1 MVKWMAGTADA
12 NLVALAKSVGSL
24 TVMRVYWPEDRQNRG
39 GLDDYLK
46 AVERAILAHPG
57 IDAFEVSFNEAHQS
71 GDDLA
76 WKAAADIRGME
87 LCERHGKRA
96 VIGCFSVGM
105 PDPAEWPR
113 YLPALARATAG
124 GHYLGLHE
132 YGGGS
137 AGMRAMVEGDGP
149 TARGWAFLRHR
160 RVLDWARAAGVRMPR
175 ILITEA
181 GIDVLAQA
189 DRPTRGYQTVTDAVD
204 YPTQLRWCSERL
216 AETPEVVGWCD
227 FGWSAD
233 DPQWWPFDLSR
244 DGPTLARVQTLQAAL
259 PDTGAMPKPQPGGTM
274 ADLNAMLV
282 AEFGETYSDLR
293 SALPSN
299 PHGPFGDFSPRPMGG
314 IDMIAVHHTAGPK
327 AQGWTEIAQ
336 FHVTNRQWAGIGYHI
351 GIRGGRVSY
360 LGDVS
365 RGRACCMDQNHRVI
379 CVCLTGDYEREAL
392 DPADAGALMRV
403 VDVIQR
409 WARVTVGKTLA
420 VKGHREVP
428 GQQTACPGR
437 NLLPL
442 VYELAGGTAAP
453 PSRPVPPVQS
463 GPNFV
468 KVVWFL
474 EDMQRRMEREGY
486 AAESRFVGAN
496 YTADAVRR
504 RATR

>member
-1 MVKWMAGTADA
+1 
-12 NLVALAKSVGSL
+12 
-24 TVMRVYWPEDRQNRG
+24 
-39 GLDDYLK
+39 
-46 AVERAILAHPG
+46 
-57 IDAFEVSFNEAHQS
+57 
-71 GDDLA
+71 
-76 WKAAADIRGME
+76 ME
-87 LCERHGKRA
+87 LCERHGRKA
-96 VIGCFSVGM
+96 VIGSFSVGM
-105 PDPAEWPR
+105 PDLAEWPHYR
-113 YLPALARATAG
+113 PALERAAAG

-160 RVLDWARAAGVRMPR
+160 RVLDWARGAGVRMPS

-181 GIDVLAQA
+181 GIDVLGQA
-189 DRPTRGYQTVTDAVD
+189 DRPTRGFQTVAGVVD

-227 FGWSAD
+227 FGWSSD
-233 DPQWWPFDLSR
+233 DPQWWAFDLSR
-244 DGPTLARVQTLQAAL
+244 DGDALARTMNLQAAL
-259 PDTGAMPKPQPGGTM
+259 PDTGAAPKPIPGGGTV

-293 SALPSN
+293 STLPTN

-327 AQGWTEIAQ
+327 AQGWGEIAQ

-409 WARVTVGKTLA
+409 WARVTVGRALA

-428 GQQTACPGR
+428 GQSTACPGR

-442 VYELAGGTAAP
+442 VHQLASGVAP
-453 PSRPVPPVQS
+453 APGPAPQPAFRWDKAVWAMEQS
-463 GPNFV
+463 TRI
-468 KVVWFL
+468 L
-474 EDMQRRMEREGY
+474 EREGFQAE
-486 AAESRFVGAN
+486 AAYVAN
-496 YTADAVRR
+496 TYTAAAKKKRDAR
-504 RATR
+504 